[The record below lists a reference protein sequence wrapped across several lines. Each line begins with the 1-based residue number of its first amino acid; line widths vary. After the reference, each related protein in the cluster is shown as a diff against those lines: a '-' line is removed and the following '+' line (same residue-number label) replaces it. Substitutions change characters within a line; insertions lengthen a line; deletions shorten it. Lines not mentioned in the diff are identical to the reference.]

1 MTRYIRAAGAQL
13 TFLYSNTF
21 LYAED
26 VEIGV
31 TGGTTFV
38 DWVLWRSTHSSYAY
52 SPSNFSCKMSE
63 EDIEELWLTVFVFI
77 CSIKSIVVSYV
88 CVCARDYE
96 RYQVWMSRNISF
108 MSVPFVALAWQRELL
123 TVQPIMRRVVPSA
136 IYIIPGNF
144 TILPRCQE
152 KAHIYPHS
160 SSGLCFKINNL

>member
-13 TFLYSNTF
+13 TFLYSNTG
-21 LYAED
+21 LYRMLFGLLEWQLLLTGYFKEVHTFHMPILKLFMQNVWGRHWRAFAD
-26 VEIGV
+26 CHCVYLFNKVNCCVVCLCLCKRLREISSLNEQKYKLYV
-31 TGGTTFV
+31 
-38 DWVLWRSTHSSYAY
+38 STI
-52 SPSNFSCKMSE
+52 CG
-63 EDIEELWLTVFVFI
+63 IGLTEL
-77 CSIKSIVVSYV
+77 
-88 CVCARDYE
+88 
-96 RYQVWMSRNISF
+96 
-108 MSVPFVALAWQRELL
+108 LL